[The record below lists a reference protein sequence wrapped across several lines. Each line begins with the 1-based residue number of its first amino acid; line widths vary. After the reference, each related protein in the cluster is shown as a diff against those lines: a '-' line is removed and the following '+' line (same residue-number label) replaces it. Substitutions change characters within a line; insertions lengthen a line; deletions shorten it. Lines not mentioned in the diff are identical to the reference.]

1 MSLVLSSTKVTPDLK
16 SFLPSTSLSTMA
28 LLAIFPDNR
37 VLVAVTSSFVL
48 YILVRK
54 IRARKQLPL
63 PPGPNRLPIIGSV
76 HNIPSEYPWIAF
88 KKMADEQ
95 YGTSGFFYALDV
107 LS

>member
-1 MSLVLSSTKVTPDLK
+1 
-16 SFLPSTSLSTMA
+16 MA

-37 VLVAVTSSFVL
+37 VLVAMTSSFVI

-95 YGTSGFFYALDV
+95 YGTGGFFCALDM

>member
-1 MSLVLSSTKVTPDLK
+1 MSLVLKSTKVTPNLK

-54 IRARKQLPL
+54 LRARKELPL

-95 YGTSGFFYALDV
+95 YGTAMLICALK
-107 LS
+107 L